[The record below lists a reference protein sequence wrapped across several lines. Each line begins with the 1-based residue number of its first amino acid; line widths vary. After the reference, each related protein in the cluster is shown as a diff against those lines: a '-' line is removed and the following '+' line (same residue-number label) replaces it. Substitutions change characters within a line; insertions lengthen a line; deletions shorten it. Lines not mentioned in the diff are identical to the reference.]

1 VRFLVVDG
9 GSTLVV
15 IVALRLQLYCGLSII
30 FINLYDLAI

>member
-1 VRFLVVDG
+1 MRFLVVDG

-15 IVALRLQLYCGLSII
+15 IVALRQLNCGLSII